1 MNVKIAAAAVLAV
14 VMIAAFSIAADKP
27 AEPGKGPEK
36 LTITVKEK
44 GDVKLPHKLH
54 QDVLKD
60 CKVCHDVFPKKIGG
74 INELKAAGT
83 LAKKQVMNKQ
93 CIKCHNEKKNAGVK
107 SGPTTCTA
115 CHG

>member
-1 MNVKIAAAAVLAV
+1 MNVKIAVAAVVAV

-36 LTITVKEK
+36 LTITVEKK

-60 CKVCHDVFPKKIGG
+60 CAVCHDVFPKKAGS
-74 INELKAAGT
+74 INEMKAAGK
-83 LAKKQVMNKQ
+83 LEKKQVMNKQ
-93 CIKCHNEKKNAGVK
+93 CIKCHNDKKNAGVK
-107 SGPTTCTA
+107 SGPTGCTA